1 MFKQNRSN
9 TRDKTVEIPVMNS
22 SEIAAVWSQRA
33 EATGSRQF
41 FREDGSP
48 LIGATYPLIKNIGAK
63 LKKNRNKCKL
73 QCCEKMFT
81 HPLDQGG
88 LAGLSHSPVP
98 DEYSEEPEINDWV
111 KVEHRSARRLRTRA
125 LYDNQYD
132 MSVPYAMTD

>member
-63 LKKNRNKCKL
+63 LKKNRNKQKL
-73 QCCEKMFT
+73 KKN
-81 HPLDQGG
+81 LGG
-88 LAGLSHSPVP
+88 SMILPAVP
-98 DEYSEEPEINDWV
+98 
-111 KVEHRSARRLRTRA
+111 
-125 LYDNQYD
+125 
-132 MSVPYAMTD
+132 TDGFSGN